1 MSNINEILR
10 KAECFQEDDVSDS
23 AIDSNEQYRLGR
35 ICYSMKS
42 FDDAEYWWEQAAR
55 NHHVQAKQALL
66 SLYRKELRNK
76 YNSSGRM
83 SFNEAKGRRWPVST
97 GNCEVELYCVR
108 L

>member
-42 FDDAEYWWEQAAR
+42 F
-55 NHHVQAKQALL
+55 
-66 SLYRKELRNK
+66 
-76 YNSSGRM
+76 
-83 SFNEAKGRRWPVST
+83 NEAKGRRWPVST